1 MNTLTV
7 EIEQARA
14 EAVEVNEDSLV
25 IHLVDGRMLTVPLA
39 WYPRLWYG
47 TTAERQKLE
56 VFGNGEYIRW
66 PDLDED
72 LTVSGIVA
80 GKRSG
85 ESQNSLKRWLEQ
97 RTSPSKESPDP
108 K

>member
-1 MNTLTV
+1 MNTLTF

-14 EAVEVNEDSLV
+14 ESVTVDDEALV
-25 IHLVDGRMLTVPLA
+25 LQLVDGRTISVPLA

-47 TTAERQKLE
+47 TTTERQNFEL
-56 VFGNGEYIRW
+56 FGDGEYIHW

-72 LTVSGIVA
+72 LTVTGIVA

-97 RTSPSKESPDP
+97 RNSPKAENPDTQ
-108 K
+108 